1 MNISSTN
8 FRLSFNEVNILMENI
23 SGVDKT
29 TLVISLQNLSENA
42 SDELL
47 KCDTINLSQKI
58 SGLTESQFARLQSD
72 AKAGRLVYPPGYM
85 L

>member
-29 TLVISLQNLSENA
+29 TLVINLQNLSENA

-47 KCDTINLSQKI
+47 KRDAINLSQKI
-58 SGLTESQFARLQSD
+58 SGLTESQFTRLQAD
-72 AKAGRLVYPPGYM
+72 AKAGRISYPPGYM